1 MTTDYEY
8 TSMSNNK
15 ERVRSIKQ
23 AAIFFDVATLPTSTD
38 WKPGENEKPLG
49 YLSEDGITLHP
60 EAGDSDE
67 IKGHNG
73 DTIYNEATGGNWTLQ
88 LSAVESSKT
97 AAALYFGVTPGDDGT
112 ITLDDATVKGTHT
125 VVLAG
130 LDQKGKPIIVVG
142 YQATVSDRDDITFKA
157 GELVQ
162 FNITLSLAKAAGG
175 HMLSIFGAFDPETE
189 PKKEL

>member
-1 MTTDYEY
+1 MATYEY
-8 TSMSNNK
+8 ISSSNNK

-60 EAGDSDE
+60 EAGDSDD

-97 AAALYFGVTPGDDGT
+97 AAELYFGISPESDGS
-112 ITLDDATVKGTHT
+112 INLDDATVKGSHN

-162 FNITLSLAKAAGG
+162 FNITLSLAKANNG
-175 HMLSIFGAFDPETE
+175 HMLSIFGAYDPT
-189 PKKEL
+189 PAL